1 MKIKN
6 IIMIIIFLLLLYGF
20 TPSTFAKFHA
30 SKEIDGS
37 IIVPENNYCLNNGFE
52 TLSDCMLVMENYS
65 DSVNNAK
72 MYINSK
78 GSPDF
83 SKTAPIVK
91 YKELI
96 KENVTDII
104 TLDTSYKFGTYYNF
118 NVDTGNYTI
127 NNVKSWVSG
136 DNHFGNFTCLSD
148 KTTCST
154 IYRVIEEDEVSL
166 LKYNI
171 HTYDVWKTFESDYG
185 LYAMDDDL
193 GKSYYYRGNVK
204 NNLVLFN
211 DMYWKIIRQNGDG
224 SVRLIYY
231 GKEGSLGV
239 DPITSSFNESA
250 WNPTYVGYMINESVS
265 DVPNTSQEAIFSGI
279 DKDAEYCFSK
289 GSLGFSFATGEF
301 DLNHQCLLANWERD
315 HEKLLNDGYSYTLF
329 STDINAKSRV
339 AMNLEAYES
348 PTSAKV
354 TYQTMHPKSYDE
366 IVANTSNSTIKSSI
380 DLWYQNNILGKNDE
394 SGNLIENYLADNIF
408 CNDRS
413 LQTGNGYSLENTIY
427 KSFNRLS
434 FLNQPTLTCSNLSD
448 KFSVSDTIGNSK
460 LTYAIGTITADEVLL
475 SGGLSNNVNPLYY
488 LNYNNDSSF
497 VTMTASYFHPSDI
510 TARVWSVLGSGAI
523 DSTTGVSK
531 NYGVRPVV
539 NIKKSVK
546 ILSGDGTIDNPF
558 TLGL

>member
-380 DLWYQNNILGKNDE
+380 DLWYQNNILSKNDE